1 MLLTDLIAELP
12 HFLQSSGGEVELFP
26 CVGPDRIHHKVG
38 VNMCGV
44 DVRGYQHFTA
54 GKEPFCQLQR
64 DLVRLCRGNL
74 LLR

>member
-1 MLLTDLIAELP
+1 M
-12 HFLQSSGGEVELFP
+12 ELFP